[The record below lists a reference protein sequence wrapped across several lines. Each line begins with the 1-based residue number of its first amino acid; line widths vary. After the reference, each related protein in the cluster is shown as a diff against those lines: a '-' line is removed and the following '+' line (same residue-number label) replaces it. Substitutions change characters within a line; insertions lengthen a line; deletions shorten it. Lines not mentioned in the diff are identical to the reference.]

1 MLLSGPIA
9 LTFVSLWN
17 WCSLQPPGFL
27 VQRMDLKNTK
37 ADISSL
43 GADISS
49 LDVIL
54 HTRVGAV
61 LCFPLMYSANL
72 VTDVTEVI
80 INSSRLSYHCN
91 DSLPHDQVADNA
103 RSSIF
108 HQYFEKQNTLFDGLT
123 WKRADVWVVLFRARG
138 EGNYAWSGVGH
149 GSHESIRP
157 ILCRLSRCNGG
168 HIFPLK
174 LRVIMRI
181 KRKFSRSG

>member
-1 MLLSGPIA
+1 MLLSGPIV

-27 VQRMDLKNTK
+27 VQRRMDLKNTK
-37 ADISSL
+37 P
-43 GADISS
+43 DISS

-54 HTRVGAV
+54 HTRVGVV

-91 DSLPHDQVADNA
+91 DSLPHDQVADYA

-108 HQYFEKQNTLFDGLT
+108 HQYFEKQNTLFYGLT
-123 WKRADVWVVLFRARG
+123 WKRADIWVVLFRARG
-138 EGNYAWSGVGH
+138 EENYAWSGVGH

-157 ILCRLSRCNGG
+157 ILSCLSRCNGG

-174 LRVIMRI
+174 LRVIMKI